1 MCLSLGDSGCHV
13 TCLHPSRMRMRQS
26 RSWFNKLW
34 SMVHHNEDW
43 MQSKCSS
50 QSLDSQSVKD
60 IIPSTKS
67 SLVFKKSLCH
77 WCTIMDPDWTST
89 SIRIHPNR
97 VLQGVIFQQVMGV
110 RSISPSLREALMVVM
125 NIFIPMLISFRRWA
139 FKLCKGIAKIF
150 EFYRLSFYHIIV

>member
-1 MCLSLGDSGCHV
+1 
-13 TCLHPSRMRMRQS
+13 
-26 RSWFNKLW
+26 
-34 SMVHHNEDW
+34 MVHHNEDW

-77 WCTIMDPDWTST
+77 WCKIMDPDWTS
-89 SIRIHPNR
+89 IRIHPHR
-97 VLQGVIFQQVMGV
+97 VLQGLFFFQQVMGV
-110 RSISPSLREALMVVM
+110 RSNAPSLREALMVVM
-125 NIFIPMLISFRRWA
+125 NIFIPMLISFRRLLVA

-150 EFYRLSFYHIIV
+150 EFYRLNFYQITV